1 MFCKLLY
8 YVFIIFR
15 HAEINLTSVLQFPFF
30 VVISYYYIIYFPS
43 KHSNFL
49 VIFGSYFLYNK
60 IMENQWIKTLEKHIK
75 SNCSISNTY
84 TYALRNTLLFLQK
97 KDKIDK
103 TSYYPLA
110 QSIFCESSFKTI
122 AYFSLNQP
130 TSPTTIYSYKKYIL
144 KTFYCCYAELTNLP
158 YTDDFDEII
167 KYLSA

>member
-1 MFCKLLY
+1 MNGLLFDAQLYWSYTKKVDRKQRKVIQYFTHKRRNKLWQQAP
-8 YVFIIFR
+8 I
-15 HAEINLTSVLQFPFF
+15 
-30 VVISYYYIIYFPS
+30 PS
-43 KHSNFL
+43 TDEFK
-49 VIFGSYFLYNK
+49 
-60 IMENQWIKTLEKHIK
+60 K

-84 TYALRNTLLFLQK
+84 INALRDTLLFLQK

-110 QSIFCESSFKTI
+110 QSIFCESSSKTVT
-122 AYFSLNQP
+122 YFSLNQP
-130 TSPTTIYSYKKYIL
+130 ASPTTIYSYKKYIL